1 MNTLIVSSLDCSFK
15 HFYKLVTDFHENE
28 GHKYAEKYELIK
40 INENRSHVI
49 LEVKDLKGFSAA
61 TSTQEM
67 KNWDKGNS
75 YKDICYSLTPID

>member
-15 HFYKLVTDFHENE
+15 HFYKLVTDFLENE
-28 GHKYAEKYELIK
+28 GHKYAEEYELIK
-40 INENRSHVI
+40 INENRSHLI

-61 TSTQEM
+61 VSNQEM

-75 YKDICYSLTPID
+75 YKDIFYSLTPID